1 MATDPA
7 FASTPNCG
15 AAVLAGYDASFT
27 APSTTATLITAA
39 SAGTQVYEITVQGLA
54 TLAAGIVNVFI
65 YTGSVY
71 VLYDQFVL
79 STSPTASVSVAA
91 FQARKTYGNLIL
103 KTGYTL
109 RVSHTTTGNDT
120 SKLAVTVVGAD
131 LT

>member
-1 MATDPA
+1 MSASPA
-7 FASTPNCG
+7 FASTLNSSS
-15 AAVLAGYDASFT
+15 AVLAGFDASFT

-39 SAGTQVYEITVQGLA
+39 SAGTIVHEIIVQGLA
-54 TLAAGIVNVFI
+54 TLSAGIVNIFI

-71 VLYDQFVL
+71 VLYDQVVL
-79 STSPTASVSVAA
+79 TTAPTASTSVAA
-91 FQARKTYGNLIL
+91 FRAVRQYTNLIL